1 MLLAI
6 VNIVSFFSEK
16 NKIMRCCVKK
26 HWCSAVSIGF
36 FLMLSNLSIGQNRE
50 EATLLF
56 TLEQP
61 MKQIYVDALQQIY
74 VVSEDNRL
82 TKYDS
87 TGQQL
92 FMFSNAL
99 LGNIQKVDVS
109 NPMNVLVFY
118 YDYQTIVLLDRTL
131 AKPKE
136 LVLWDLDLVD
146 IESVALSSDNQI
158 WLYDKNNFRL
168 LKINSE
174 GKILFESANLSL
186 LIVSSLRAKHL
197 QEHATKVWLND
208 PELGIFVFDLFGK
221 FLQKIDIRGIDDL
234 QLIGNQLIFR
244 EKEVLKAFNWQSKL
258 EKTILELPKNNE
270 LQQVLVLPNRQY
282 YHYKNRLEVKA
293 W

>member
-1 MLLAI
+1 MNVMKVYRYLVLRKKDKI
-6 VNIVSFFSEK
+6 VK
-16 NKIMRCCVKK
+16 CCIKMN
-26 HWCSAVSIGF
+26 WCSVISVGF
-36 FLMLSNLSIGQNRE
+36 ALLLSNLSIGQNRDE
-50 EATLLF
+50 VTLLF

-61 MKQIYVDALQQIY
+61 MKQLYVDALQQIY

-82 TKYDS
+82 IKYDS

-99 LGNIQKVDVS
+99 LGNIQKVDVT
-109 NPMNVLVFY
+109 NPMNIMVFY

-131 AKPKE
+131 TKPKE

-146 IESVALSSDNQI
+146 VDAVALSSDNQI

-168 LKINSE
+168 LKMNSE
-174 GKILFESANLSL
+174 GKVLLESANISL
-186 LIVSSLRAKHL
+186 LTANSLQARHL

-208 PELGIFVFDLFGK
+208 PKLGIFVFDLFGK

-234 QLIGNQLIFR
+234 QLVGSQLIFK
-244 EKEVLKAFNWQSKL
+244 EKGVLKAFDWQSKL
-258 EKTILELPKNNE
+258 EKTILELPNNKA

-282 YHYKNRLEVKA
+282 HHYKNRLEVKS